1 VLEGI
6 KILAGIL
13 TYNLNSFFNLFFL
26 DERGAPFIC
35 LFYSLWIF
43 HFYSLFDLA
52 EASAMLKNFF
62 FRAARR
68 STGPVSLRH
77 LVSHSGS
84 ERSSATYGIKVDK
97 PFKNAMACTY
107 RGILT

>member
-6 KILAGIL
+6 KISAGIL
-13 TYNLNSFFNLFFL
+13 KYNSNSFFNLFFL

-52 EASAMLKNFF
+52 EASAMLKNFLF
-62 FRAARR
+62 PRCASEHGACI
-68 STGPVSLRH
+68 STAPGFPQRLGKEQHNIRH
-77 LVSHSGS
+77 QGRQTIQ
-84 ERSSATYGIKVDK
+84 ERDGMYI
-97 PFKNAMACTY
+97 
-107 RGILT
+107 